1 MKIFE
6 SLGALERFPN
16 PVVTIGNYDGIHIGH
31 RRIIAEVVQKARQIS
46 GTPMLMTF
54 YPHPQS
60 VLNPEAYT
68 RLVTP
73 LHLKKKLIET
83 SGIEVLVIV
92 SFDETFRNVGPE
104 SFVKD
109 VLVSKVGV
117 KAVVIGYDFRFG
129 KAGAGDIAMLK
140 RLAGENGFSVDV
152 VDAVTI
158 EGEKVGSNMIRKLIM
173 NGEVGRAAI
182 CLGRPHVIE
191 GIVVKG
197 EKRGRDMGFPTI
209 NLETISELVPKNGVY
224 VTEVEV
230 DNIRLPAVTNIG
242 FNPTFDGTKLLVET
256 YILDFSGDLYG
267 REVAIH
273 FHERI
278 RDEIKFE
285 SMDALKERIAKD
297 VEVTRSRF
305 QSVKTGD

>member
-6 SLGALERFPN
+6 SLNMIRQFPN
-16 PVVTIGNYDGIHIGH
+16 PVLTIGNYDGIHMGH
-31 RRIIAEVVQKARQIS
+31 RKIIAKVVEKAREIS
-46 GTPMLMTF
+46 GTAMLMTF

-60 VLNPEAYT
+60 VLKPDAYT

-73 LHLKKKLIET
+73 LHLKKKLIEAC
-83 SGIEVLVIV
+83 GIEVMVIV
-92 SFDETFRNVGPE
+92 SFDETFRNVMPE
-104 SFVKD
+104 NFVKD
-109 VLVSKVGV
+109 ILVGKLGV

-129 KAGAGDIAMLK
+129 KGGAGNTETMK
-140 RLAGENGFSVDV
+140 KLAGENYFSVEV
-152 VDAVTI
+152 VKAVTI
-158 EGEKVGSNMIRKLIM
+158 DGEKIGSNMIRKLIM
-173 NGEVGRAAI
+173 NGDVNKAVR

-224 VTEVEV
+224 VTEVGV
-230 DNIRLPAVTNIG
+230 DDIRMPAVTNIG
-242 FNPTFDGTKLLVET
+242 FNPTFDGKKFLVET

-267 REVAIH
+267 REVAIY

-278 RDEIKFE
+278 RDEVKFGSIE
-285 SMDALKERIAKD
+285 ELKERIAKD
-297 VEVTRSRF
+297 VALTRSRF
-305 QSVKTGD
+305 QIPDDRR